1 MNIVNCWFIE
11 ESSLPHVLIGK
22 ATLVM
27 TSSSATVL
35 GSVWMWDS
43 NRIQSTVC
51 VVVCVCFYVTVCSI
65 SVAITVYSQLTTSLS
80 PSFPYRCI
88 PTYSLHQWL

>member
-1 MNIVNCWFIE
+1 MNIVNWWFIE

-27 TSSSATVL
+27 TPSSATVL

-51 VVVCVCFYVTVCSI
+51 VVVCVCVCR
-65 SVAITVYSQLTTSLS
+65 SL
-80 PSFPYRCI
+80 C
-88 PTYSLHQWL
+88 L